1 MRTLVTN
8 LKGQCLFNAS
18 MKTQAEG
25 VIILSGKH
33 RRRTELDK
41 FIKGGEIKIETEDP
55 VEICKEISE
64 IINAAKK
71 HGEIFIAYGGDDL
84 GSLLNFV
91 ANKEGINAIFSCH
104 NDKVIRIPLL
114 KLDISKT
121 RQKILEVLA
130 NEDLNAAE
138 IGKNVNISRAMVYK
152 HLAGLMDRGLVKKSR
167 LFEKY
172 AITQAGRIVII

>member
-1 MRTLVTN
+1 MRTLITN

-25 VIILSGKH
+25 VIILRGKH
-33 RRRTELDK
+33 RRRTELNK

-55 VEICKEISE
+55 VEICKEIYKV
-64 IINAAKK
+64 INAAKK
-71 HGEIFIAYGGDDL
+71 HGEIFVAYGGDDL

-104 NDKVIRIPLL
+104 NEKVIRIPLL
-114 KLDISKT
+114 KLDLSKT
-121 RQKILEVLA
+121 KQKILEVLA
-130 NEDLNAAE
+130 NEDLSAAE
-138 IGKNVNISRAMVYK
+138 IGKSVNISRAMVYK

>member
-1 MRTLVTN
+1 MRTLITN

-33 RRRTELDK
+33 HRRTELDK

-55 VEICKEISE
+55 VEICKKISE
-64 IINAAKK
+64 VINATKK
-71 HGEIFIAYGGDDL
+71 HGEIFIAYGGDGL
-84 GSLLNFV
+84 SSLLHFT
-91 ANKEGINAIFSCH
+91 ANKEGVNAIFSCH
-104 NDKVIRIPLL
+104 NDKIIRIPVL
-114 KLDISKT
+114 KLDISPT
-121 RQKILEVLA
+121 RQKILEFLA
-130 NEDLNAAE
+130 YEDLSAVE
-138 IGKNVNISRAMVYK
+138 IGKNVDISRAMVYK
-152 HLAGLMDRGLVKKSR
+152 HLSGLIDNGLVKKSR